1 MNVIFRLTVPAT
13 LVLASGSPHAQVLA
27 SLEPVNSGT
36 SDVIL
41 ILKYK
46 NTGNETVSIREADIP
61 RTMPDGRL
69 WSNTF
74 HIVSSTGSVAPYK
87 GVIVN
92 LAPEARVARFNLEPG
107 QETVVQVNL
116 SQNYR
121 LQPGTRYEV
130 KPRGFEQRS
139 HGSASH
145 GHSLYENVDTLIYS
159 ESPSIEVNTGTG
171 VNDEPGTSPTANAPN
186 SSNSR
191 LVLA

>member
-1 MNVIFRLTVPAT
+1 MNVIFRLIVPAMFA
-13 LVLASGSPHAQVLA
+13 LASGSLHAQVLA
-27 SLEPVNSGT
+27 SLEPVYASGK

-41 ILKYK
+41 VLKYR
-46 NTGNETVSIREADIP
+46 NTGNEPVSIREADIP

-92 LAPEARVARFNLEPG
+92 LTPDARVARFTLEPG
-107 QETVVQVNL
+107 QETLVQVNL

-121 LQPGTRYEV
+121 LQPNTQYQV

-139 HGSASH
+139 RRSVHHGP
-145 GHSLYENVDTLIYS
+145 SLDDLGDTLIYS
-159 ESPSIEVNTGTG
+159 ESPSIEVNT
-171 VNDEPGTSPTANAPN
+171 DAARL
-186 SSNSR
+186 SSIDPD
-191 LVLA
+191 

>member
-1 MNVIFRLTVPAT
+1 MNVIFRLIFPAT
-13 LVLASGSPHAQVLA
+13 LALASGSLHARVIA
-27 SLEPVNSGT
+27 SLEPVYSGT

-41 ILKYK
+41 MLEYK

-92 LAPEARVARFNLEPG
+92 LTPEARVARFTLEPG

-121 LQPGTRYEV
+121 LQPNTQYEV

-139 HGSASH
+139 RHSGHHGP
-145 GHSLYENVDTLIYS
+145 SLNDIGDTLIYS
-159 ESPSIEVNTGTG
+159 ESPSIEVKTDAALLESTD
-171 VNDEPGTSPTANAPN
+171 ND
-186 SSNSR
+186 
-191 LVLA
+191 